1 MNAVIY
7 ARYSS
12 HNQREESIEGQ
23 LKVCYEFA
31 NKNGYTVLAEYI
43 DRALSGT
50 SDARPDFLR
59 MIDDSAKHGFDY
71 VIVYQLDRFARNR
84 YDSATYKARL
94 KKKRCPRPVSAGE
107 YHGRC
112 KRYSG

>member
-23 LKVCYEFA
+23 LKVCNEFA
-31 NKNGYTVLAEYI
+31 KKNGYTIVGEYI

-59 MIDDSAKHGFDY
+59 MIDDSNKKGFEY

-84 YDSATYKARL
+84 YDSASKW
-94 KKKRCPRPVSAGE
+94 
-107 YHGRC
+107 
-112 KRYSG
+112 YSGRGIARIHG